1 MSLSNQ
7 LKYILSI
14 RDLLFESLGV
24 SLIIAFA
31 ACLIGFVVGILL
43 AMIKIAPKNHFIM
56 KILDKFVDVYVAV
69 IRGTPM
75 MLQVMIMYG
84 VVLVSLKT
92 SPTNLIVPI
101 LAFGCNSGAYMT
113 EIIRSGINSVDQG
126 QMEAGRSL
134 GMSWTRTMF
143 SIVIPQAVKVVIP
156 TIFNEIIIL
165 VKETSVVNCMVILID
180 GQQKWDL
187 LGMADKLG
195 MAQPACY
202 MTLLFSA
209 AILYLA
215 VVLLLT
221 LVQKLIEKRF
231 KRNER

>member
-1 MSLSNQ
+1 
-7 LKYILSI
+7 
-14 RDLLFESLGV
+14 
-24 SLIIAFA
+24 
-31 ACLIGFVVGILL
+31 
-43 AMIKIAPKNHFIM
+43 
-56 KILDKFVDVYVAV
+56 
-69 IRGTPM
+69 
-75 MLQVMIMYG
+75 
-84 VVLVSLKT
+84 
-92 SPTNLIVPI
+92 
-101 LAFGCNSGAYMT
+101 
-113 EIIRSGINSVDQG
+113 
-126 QMEAGRSL
+126 
-134 GMSWTRTMF
+134 MF